1 MRRVYSIEINRLD
14 HIQVNKLVLGNEPVG
29 YFYRDDTTKG
39 KFGKSAGLKSIELD
53 KHPRE
58 LYTREQAI
66 DVILKHNVT
75 ARKERNERL
84 AKEGRELDAK
94 KRIARIQ

>member
-14 HIQVNKLVLGNEPVG
+14 HIQVNKFTSLETPVG
-29 YFYRDDTTKG
+29 YFYRDESTKA
-39 KFGKSAGLKSIELD
+39 KFKKSYELKEIELD

-75 ARKERNERL
+75 TRKERNERL
-84 AKEGRELDAK
+84 AKASEEFNNK
-94 KRIARIQ
+94 YCV